1 MLRPLCTTSWPDEA
15 ERRKTLESILW
26 STSPPPQ
33 AAPEILLSGTIG
45 LVAKTMSTVACD
57 YASVSFRA
65 DTEQSDLAREH
76 SELIARR
83 DRQLH
88 ELGGDTRRLRHVWQ
102 R

>member
-1 MLRPLCTTSWPDEA
+1 
-15 ERRKTLESILW
+15 
-26 STSPPPQ
+26 
-33 AAPEILLSGTIG
+33 
-45 LVAKTMSTVACD
+45 MSTVAYD
-57 YASVSFRA
+57 YASVSLLA

>member
-1 MLRPLCTTSWPDEA
+1 
-15 ERRKTLESILW
+15 
-26 STSPPPQ
+26 
-33 AAPEILLSGTIG
+33 
-45 LVAKTMSTVACD
+45 MSTVAYD
-57 YASVSFRA
+57 YASVSLRA
-65 DTEQSDLAREH
+65 DNEQSDLAREH